1 MGCLPSCLGYAQPR
15 VSHTQTYL
23 NQTGTQPKSPDLA
36 FEGFSWG
43 GMRNLCLCSLSSAQ
57 IGAQLWAQNHR
68 LPQLTDP
75 HGITSQMAEHPRH
88 SSRRAFLSCPYAF
101 LFVLPTVK
109 SSRREKKIQKGKR
122 VQKIPSS
129 WWTSVD
135 EFVQVP
141 RQEACTQRSSSAA
154 FPGSQQIK
162 FPTAEALEAHVRCN
176 WNRLRH

>member
-109 SSRREKKIQKGKR
+109 SSRRGKKDPERKKGAENSILLMNQR
-122 VQKIPSS
+122 GWVCPSATAGGLHPTEQLSGLPWVTTNKIPHS
-129 WWTSVD
+129 
-135 EFVQVP
+135 
-141 RQEACTQRSSSAA
+141 R
-154 FPGSQQIK
+154 GSGSPCQM
-162 FPTAEALEAHVRCN
+162 
-176 WNRLRH
+176 